1 MKCGLL
7 SPYALS
13 ILMIL
18 LCKPSYSFND
28 GRPCLGTTGKI
39 INMTTHTAFIKQ
51 RRKLF
56 NLFKELPATI
66 PPGKTLNLSLIN
78 DQDKWNFLLGPF
90 AGIPA
95 IYTINLDAELMDKN
109 KTQLLLRATFRF
121 PGCVIG
127 MLQTETGTHFRVE
140 ESTDGR
146 HFRFTIIDKIHIIR
160 KLSWYQRFYEWLFD

>member
-18 LCKPSYSFND
+18 LCKPSHSFND

-39 INMTTHTAFIKQ
+39 VNMTTHAAFIKQ

-66 PPGKTLNLSLIN
+66 PPGKTLNLRLIN

-109 KTQLLLRATFRF
+109 KTQLLLRATFTAILSLMLTVTYSNLDLF
-121 PGCVIG
+121 SLVI
-127 MLQTETGTHFRVE
+127 TAFASFSPFR
-140 ESTDGR
+140 
-146 HFRFTIIDKIHIIR
+146 
-160 KLSWYQRFYEWLFD
+160 